1 MSQFAQVMLQPWSA
15 LRMRIRKNF
24 DAWLDRRLQP
34 RERVTL
40 DQRRVFI
47 FPTRFGAWL
56 GVLLF
61 CLLVAA
67 INYENSL
74 VFALCFLLGS
84 QFVVSMLYTFRNL
97 SGLTLSAGRSESV
110 FAGEDA
116 PFEVVFS
123 REGPRG
129 YEALYAGFPDSPIQQ
144 FDLVDDT
151 ECRVRLYTR
160 ARRRGRMRPG
170 RMLVETFYPVGMLRA
185 WTWVDLGMEC
195 IVYPRPIEAGRLPA
209 SAGGDEEG
217 EHTAGSGSDDFAGIR
232 EYRPGDSLRQIAW
245 KSLARGQGLY
255 TKEFEARLDR
265 RLWIDW
271 DYLPGMNTEAR
282 LSRLCFWVLEQHRE
296 RSEYGLRL
304 PGVVISPDIG
314 EAHRDRCLRAL
325 ALYEDS

>member
-1 MSQFAQVMLQPWSA
+1 MPSHQNILLHPWVT
-15 LRMRIRKNF
+15 LRGFWRERF
-24 DAWLDRRLQP
+24 DAWLDRRLKP
-34 RERVTL
+34 RSTVTL

-56 GVLLF
+56 GILLF
-61 CLLVAA
+61 CLLVGA

-84 QFVVSMLYTFRNL
+84 QFVVAMLYTFRNL
-97 SGLTLSAGRSESV
+97 SGLTLSAGHSESV
-110 FAGEDA
+110 FVGEDA

-123 REGPRG
+123 RDGERG
-129 YEALYAGFPDSPIQQ
+129 YEALYAGFPDAPVQQ
-144 FDLVDDT
+144 VDLVVES
-151 ECRVRLYTR
+151 ECRVRLYAR
-160 ARRRGRMRPG
+160 ARHRGRMKPG
-170 RMLVETFYPVGMLRA
+170 RMLVETYYPVGMLRA

-195 IVYPRPIEAGRLPA
+195 IVYPKPVAAGKLPA

-245 KSLARGQGLY
+245 KSLAREQGLH

-282 LSRLCFWVLEQHRE
+282 LSRLCHWVLEQHRQ
-296 RSEYGLRL
+296 RAEYGLRL
-304 PGVVISPDIG
+304 PGVVVQPDVG
-314 EAHRDRCLRAL
+314 NVHRDRCLRAL
-325 ALYEDS
+325 ALYQDS